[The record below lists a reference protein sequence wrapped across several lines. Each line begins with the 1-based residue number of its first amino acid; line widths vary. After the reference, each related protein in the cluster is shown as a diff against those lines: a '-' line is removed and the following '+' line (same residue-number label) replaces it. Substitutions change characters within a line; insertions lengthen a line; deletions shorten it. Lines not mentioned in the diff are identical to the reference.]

1 MCGEM
6 AYEKTVSPHY
16 LLCAQKFLQR
26 EDIQLLDVSVMS
38 CCLLKDLFMVERKS
52 DCFSSK
58 NFVTSSGEFNESSHC
73 SVQSS
78 CREVW

>member
-26 EDIQLLDVSVMS
+26 EDIQLLDVSGDYIHAYT
-38 CCLLKDLFMVERKS
+38 LKDLFLVER
-52 DCFSSK
+52 
-58 NFVTSSGEFNESSHC
+58 ESNC
-73 SVQSS
+73 ST
-78 CREVW
+78 